1 MEEMDGREDGSPAMP
16 GLDLGAITAWLRSR
30 TMIEPPLR
38 AVRATGGR
46 SNLTYVLTDAED
58 RRIVV
63 RRPPLHG
70 VLSSAHDVVREHRI
84 LTALAPTDVPVPICF
99 GVEEDPEVIGAP
111 FYAMEH
117 VDGLIVQDRASA
129 LRLPPAQRRASS
141 DSLIDVLARLH
152 AVDLDQVGLGD
163 LARREDYL
171 ARQLHR
177 WHTQLEA
184 GRTRDVSVLDDVH
197 DRLAAAIPDQG
208 PATIVHGDYR
218 LDNLVL
224 DTSTGEVAAV
234 LDWELTTLGDPLADL
249 GLLLVYWV
257 EASDTA
263 IALPDPPTLA
273 PGFATR
279 EELLDRYSTVT
290 GRDLSEIGYH
300 VAFGYWKLACILEG
314 VHGRYVSGAYGDDAD
329 GFAGIG
335 DLVLVL
341 GERAAEAAAEVG
353 R

>member
-1 MEEMDGREDGSPAMP
+1 VDDEDARADGSTALP
-16 GLDLGAITAWLRSR
+16 GLDLEAVIAWLRAR
-30 TMIEPPLR
+30 TSIASPLD

-58 RRIVV
+58 RRVVV

-70 VLSSAHDVVREHRI
+70 VLSSAHDVVREYRI
-84 LTALAPTDVPVPICF
+84 LTALAPTDVPVPICL
-99 GVEEDPEVIGAP
+99 GVEEDPAVIGAP
-111 FYAMEH
+111 FYAMEFI
-117 VDGLIVQDRASA
+117 DGLVARDRSSA
-129 LRLPPAQRRASS
+129 LGLAPAQRRASS

-152 AVDLDQVGLGD
+152 AVDIDEVGLGD
-163 LARREDYL
+163 LARRDGYL

-184 GRTRDVSVLDDVH
+184 GRTRDVSVLDEVH
-197 DRLAAAIPDQG
+197 DRLAAAVPEQG
-208 PATIVHGDYR
+208 PAAIVHGDYR

-224 DTSTGEVAAV
+224 DPSTGEVAAV

-257 EASDTA
+257 EASDRT

-279 EELLDRYSTVT
+279 RELLDRYAAAT
-290 GRDLSEIGYH
+290 GRDLSDIGYY

-329 GFAGIG
+329 GFAGVG
-335 DLVLVL
+335 ELVFVL

>member
-1 MEEMDGREDGSPAMP
+1 MDGVEAREEGSTPLP
-16 GLDLGAITAWLRSR
+16 GLDLEAISDWLRSR
-30 TMIEPPLR
+30 TTLEPPLR

-46 SNLTYVLTDAED
+46 SNLTYVLTDARD
-58 RRIVV
+58 RRVVV

-70 VLSSAHDVVREHRI
+70 VLSSAHDVLREHRI
-84 LTALAPTDVPVPICF
+84 LTALEPTDVPVPVCF
-99 GVEEDPEVIGAP
+99 GVEDDPAVIGAP
-111 FYAMEH
+111 FYAMDH
-117 VDGLIVQDRASA
+117 VDGLIARDQTSARRLDR
-129 LRLPPAQRRASS
+129 AQRRASS
-141 DSLIDVLARLH
+141 DSLVDVLARLH
-152 AVDLDQVGLGD
+152 AVDIDEVGLGD

-177 WHTQLEA
+177 WRTQLEK
-184 GRTRDVSVLDDVH
+184 GRTRDVSVLDEVH
-197 DRLAAAIPDQG
+197 DRLAAAVPEQG
-208 PATIVHGDYR
+208 PAAIVHGDYR

-224 DTSTGEVAAV
+224 EPSTGEVAAV

-257 EASDTA
+257 EASDPP
-263 IALPDPPTLA
+263 IAFPDPPTLV

-279 EELLDRYSTVT
+279 EELVERYAAAA
-290 GRDLSEIGYH
+290 GRDPSEIGYY

-329 GFAGIG
+329 GFAEIG
-335 DLVLVL
+335 DLVFVL